1 MSIDPTI
8 AMLYAQTGY
17 TARVAHD
24 AVTGPQAAVAM
35 SRVLAQEMVKQEQ
48 QQVQRMQN
56 TGEARVATD
65 DSHEGSGQMPF
76 GSRRRNRPP
85 RPEPET
91 DEPSPP
97 DTPLVGN
104 LLNLKV

>member
-8 AMLYAQTGY
+8 AVLYAQTGY

-24 AVTGPQAAVAM
+24 AATGPYAAGAM
-35 SRVLAQEMVKQEQ
+35 SRHMAEETAKLERN
-48 QQVQRMQN
+48 QVQS
-56 TGEARVATD
+56 TEDT
-65 DSHEGSGQMPF
+65 EGTLIAKDGSQQRGSQF
-76 GSRRRNRPP
+76 GSRRRNRPQS
-85 RPEPET
+85 EAEAENET
-91 DEPSPP
+91 PSLS

>member
-8 AMLYAQTGY
+8 AVLYAQTGY

-24 AVTGPQAAVAM
+24 AATAPQAAGAM
-35 SRVLAQEMVKQEQ
+35 SRVLAEEMTKLEQ
-48 QQVQRMQN
+48 QQVQRMQ
-56 TGEARVATD
+56 GSQESRVAA
-65 DSHEGSGQMPF
+65 DSNSGGGGGQHF

-85 RPEPET
+85 PPPPE
-91 DEPSPP
+91 DSEPSTPQ
-97 DTPLVGN
+97 TPLVGN